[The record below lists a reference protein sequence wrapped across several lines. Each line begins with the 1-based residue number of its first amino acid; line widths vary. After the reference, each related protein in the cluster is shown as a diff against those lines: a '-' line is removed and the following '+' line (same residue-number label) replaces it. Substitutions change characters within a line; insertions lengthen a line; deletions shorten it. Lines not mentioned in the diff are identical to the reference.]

1 MPFFVLLLFVPHLL
15 PYCLPLCLVDFF
27 FYSDIFLFPS
37 CFLLLMF
44 CRCFLCGCHGISEH
58 TKIITIYFKL
68 SLVGCRLWGHT
79 ESETTEATSAK
90 LSNNFN
96 CIQKLYSFKSLP
108 RLYLHYW
115 RHKLHLSTLC
125 TCHHWFI
132 TVVYAF
138 VFQSLFKIE
147 VGVMDQNCK
156 NLGFCI
162 CSYVDFKQRT
172 SAVIRFKF
180 LSSILLSQL

>member
-1 MPFFVLLLFVPHLL
+1 MRQYCNKFNKDFKNGPHLRNSNYYRRTH
-15 PYCLPLCLVDFF
+15 YCHSLFYCFLSLICFLTAFLCVQLIFF

-108 RLYLHYW
+108 RLYLHY
-115 RHKLHLSTLC
+115 
-125 TCHHWFI
+125 
-132 TVVYAF
+132 
-138 VFQSLFKIE
+138 
-147 VGVMDQNCK
+147 
-156 NLGFCI
+156 
-162 CSYVDFKQRT
+162 
-172 SAVIRFKF
+172 
-180 LSSILLSQL
+180 